1 MQVWTLAS
9 FPEQREE
16 GEEAKFKKKNVAN
29 ISWFWPN
36 TRGEGLTFS
45 FLRPSIHGGPG
56 PDVSCELNK
65 DVLS

>member
-16 GEEAKFKKKNVAN
+16 GEEIKLKKKKKCCQYFLVLAKYQ
-29 ISWFWPN
+29 
-36 TRGEGLTFS
+36 RGGVNFFFS
-45 FLRPSIHGGPG
+45 AAIHGGPG
-56 PDVSCELNK
+56 QDVSCELNK